1 MVCNE
6 RNDQTAFKIENF
18 ILNTLSIF
26 ALLVTVFGNIFNL
39 ISFYICRNQ
48 SLKNN
53 TTFIILSVI
62 FLFEALTLNTWNLDI
77 FLQIFPRQIDRKYNI
92 DEHNIIESSSVFTC
106 KIFTFMQYFSL
117 HSISWLMSL
126 MTLDQVVKIYFP
138 KNKYQKPKLIKKLI
152 FSIILILFLAN
163 AHILLFAGVVNNLKL
178 TKEKFINGTWLNET
192 ILIKKVDCYSSSL
205 YEIYPIW
212 DRIHL
217 FLYCFI
223 PFSIMMIC
231 NLFMVKKILF
241 YPSTLNHRKSVII
254 KRRTISFFI
263 IAHSLMFMICSLP
276 SIVSYGY
283 YFYRLKMTR
292 LGEIVL
298 VILDE
303 IIFSFFAFNFLAHLV
318 MNNIYRQ
325 EFKRTLSYWY
335 SYLMLKQNRT

>member
-1 MVCNE
+1 MMNE
-6 RNDQTAFKIENF
+6 CFSGKTICTIENI
-18 ILNTLSIF
+18 ILIVLSIF
-26 ALLVTVFGNIFNL
+26 ALFVTVFGNIFNL

-77 FLQIFPRQIDRKYNI
+77 FLQIFPRQNSRKYCI
-92 DEHNIIESSSVFTC
+92 DDHNIIESSSVLAC

-126 MTLDQVVKIYFP
+126 MTLDQVIKIYFP
-138 KNKYQKPKLIKKLI
+138 KNTFQKPKLIKQII
-152 FSIILILFLAN
+152 FSIILVLFLAN
-163 AHILLFAGVVNNLKL
+163 SHILLFAGVLRKSEVI
-178 TKEKFINGTWLNET
+178 KEKFVNNTWVNET
-192 ILIKKVDCYSSSL
+192 IEVVKIDCYSSSL
-205 YEIYPIW
+205 YQFYPIW

-223 PFSIMMIC
+223 PFSLMMAC
-231 NLFMVKKILF
+231 NLFMVKKILS
-241 YPSTLNHRKSVII
+241 YPSTLNHRRSVIV

-263 IAHSLMFMICSLP
+263 IAHSLLFMACSLP
-276 SIVSYGY
+276 SIISYGF
-283 YFYRLKMTR
+283 YFYRLKMTL

-318 MNNIYRQ
+318 MNKIYRH
-325 EFKRTLSYWY
+325 EFKRTFSYWY
-335 SYLMLKQNRT
+335 SYITMKEN